1 MTTASPRYPTVVPLS
16 STVAVQGGIPGFP
29 GYDTVEKQEKRIMKA
44 LLYSSTDTLDYTL
57 QLPVITAVG
66 EEPDSQAVVE
76 AFSDDLSL
84 LEENWEKCTF
94 HLWGVPDKSEV
105 GGDEI
110 SFAEVVDAFL
120 HGDCNELSVD
130 VPDTTTGYH
139 TENWALRD
147 IPEAVPEEKKTEQF
161 NVHVVS
167 TTPGINAS
175 IWLAVRVPAGNRP
188 VYNFVEEGS
197 VLWEA
202 AIARARELCPSLKS
216 CFCEEWN

>member
-1 MTTASPRYPTVVPLS
+1 MTTASPWYPTVVPLP
-16 STVAVQGGIPGFP
+16 STVAVQGGTPGFP
-29 GYDTVEKQEKRIMKA
+29 GYDTIEKQEKRIMKA
-44 LLYSSTDTLDYTL
+44 LLYSNTETIDYTC
-57 QLPVITAVG
+57 QLPVITAAG

-76 AFSDDLSL
+76 AFSAGLSL
-84 LEENWEKCTF
+84 LEENWEGCTF
-94 HLWGVPDKSEV
+94 HLWGVPGKENV
-105 GGDEI
+105 GGGEI

-120 HGDCNELSVD
+120 HGDCNELTVD
-130 VPDTTTGYH
+130 VPDSTPSGSH

-147 IPEAVPEEKKTEQF
+147 IPEQF

-202 AIARARELCPSLKS
+202 AIARARELCPSLKD
-216 CFCEEWN
+216 CFCKEWN